1 MGGPMIKAFVQLGLA
16 GLIFVAATVA
26 AEAETIVCPLTQAT
40 RTITNAPGG
49 AWWTTPIVNSLTNTQ
64 IVNIGGQRA
73 LQCVYGGA
81 GAIQRYAPAGTVCV
95 AIAGGFQ
102 CNPIVP
108 VTHSTGT
115 ADVLPSFQLDL
126 DNGAIA
132 VAGTDADLW
141 LQIVNFFEV
150 YLTPVNGR
158 AIWHRRSVQSRIR
171 RLSVGNDVKRSG
183 TNRRRTGRLLHLRPH
198 RRGPDQPIPDQRL
211 RALLAGVVGRLYHV
225 AVGPAYQPDRLA
237 EDHAGWSHPRQSIGE
252 VHGRFRF
259 AARVCWKQRSCCFP
273 PSQPAPA

>member
-40 RTITNAPGG
+40 RTSTNAPGG

-64 IVNIGGQRA
+64 IVNIGGQQA

-150 YLTPVNGR
+150 YLTPVNGAQFGIGDLSNR
-158 AIWHRRSVQSRIR
+158 GFVGCLSETMSSVPVPIAAVPVGSYICVRTGEGRISQFR
-171 RLSVGNDVKRSG
+171 INGFAPFLRVLSVGY
-183 TNRRRTGRLLHLRPH
+183 TTW
-198 RRGPDQPIPDQRL
+198 Q
-211 RALLAGVVGRLYHV
+211 
-225 AVGPAYQPDRLA
+225 
-237 EDHAGWSHPRQSIGE
+237 
-252 VHGRFRF
+252 
-259 AARVCWKQRSCCFP
+259 
-273 PSQPAPA
+273 